1 MSEELSRAA
10 EELSVY
16 LQGELGF
23 TVVDKEDSA
32 IMKAVVTGLDI
43 ARFFGATVPDHKAF
57 MENYATT
64 IGTVVGLPKSMRE
77 NPFVKIE
84 VVPHEGQHTV
94 QYNEQKM
101 SFPWLFLKN
110 PADRAQFEADA
121 YGTSLAMR
129 WWLTGHLP
137 AVEEINGVLQS
148 LVAGYHLR
156 VEDISYARVAI
167 MSHVESIRNGIYMTK
182 AGRLAIA
189 FMDSKY
195 PHLKGTFPA

>member
-1 MSEELSRAA
+1 MSEELVQAA
-10 EELSVY
+10 EALSVY
-16 LQGELGF
+16 LQKELEF

-77 NPFVKIE
+77 NPRVKIE
-84 VVPHEGQHTV
+84 VVPHEGQHTI
-94 QYNEQKM
+94 QFNEQKVA
-101 SFPWLFLKN
+101 FPWLFLKH

-121 YGTSLAMR
+121 YAASLSMR

-137 AVEEINGVLQS
+137 SVEEINGVIQS

-167 MSHVESIRNGIYMTK
+167 MSHVESIRDGIHMTK
-182 AGRLAIA
+182 AARLAIA
-189 FMDSKY
+189 FMDANY
-195 PHLKGTFPA
+195 PHLKGTLPA